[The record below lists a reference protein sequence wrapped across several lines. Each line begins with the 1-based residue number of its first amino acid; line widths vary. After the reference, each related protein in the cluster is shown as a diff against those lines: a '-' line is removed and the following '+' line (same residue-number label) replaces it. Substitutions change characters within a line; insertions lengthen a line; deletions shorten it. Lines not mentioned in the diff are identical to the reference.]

1 MTRTPFF
8 AAFSMLLIA
17 GSASA
22 QSATTSTQ
30 PTRPAISVMA
40 NNLFAEN
47 AGSPLRLAEAAPA
60 AAPIAVEHGPSRGVL
75 LPALYA
81 AQVTLQVMDVHSSFK
96 AFDQGAVE
104 GNPMMRP
111 FVGSKA
117 GMLTVKVGVAAG
129 TMIAAE
135 HLWKN
140 GNRVQAVALMVACN
154 ALSGYV
160 VSHNMRLTNQL
171 AGR

>member
-8 AAFSMLLIA
+8 AAFSLLLIA

-22 QSATTSTQ
+22 QTVATTE
-30 PTRPAISVMA
+30 PTRPAIATMA
-40 NNLFAEN
+40 SNLFAEN
-47 AGSPLRLAEAAPA
+47 AGASLRLAEAAPA
-60 AAPIAVEHGPSRGVL
+60 VAPISVERGPSRGAL

>member
-22 QSATTSTQ
+22 QTVTTTE
-30 PTRPAISVMA
+30 PTRPAIATMA
-40 NNLFAEN
+40 SNLFAEN
-47 AGSPLRLAEAAPA
+47 AGASLRLAEAAPA
-60 AAPIAVEHGPSRGVL
+60 VAPISVERGPSRGAL

-96 AFDQGAVE
+96 AFNQGAVE